1 MDFPITFEHNG
12 RQFTLS
18 LGSSAGTVP
27 LFPRD
32 ARASGDD
39 ESPVA
44 ESVIVLEVKEDATQ
58 YACGVPERYRDAE
71 VLKAR
76 VTLWYHTLRPSGPPL
91 ELAATRRPL
100 RRR

>member
-1 MDFPITFEHNG
+1 MEFPITFDHQG

-32 ARASGDD
+32 ARGSGTDD
-39 ESPVA
+39 VMVA
-44 ESVIVLEVKEDATQ
+44 SVIVLEVSDDATQ
-58 YACGVPERYRDAE
+58 YACGDPERYRDAE

-91 ELAATRRPL
+91 ELAPARRPL